1 MDIQQE
7 VRERLGV
14 IPVHVVMLSDEEEG
28 SAWWDS
34 IREQGWYTTL
44 DIAKDAADKYGRW

>member
-14 IPVHVVMLSDEEEG
+14 IPVHVVMLSDEEDPV
-28 SAWWDS
+28 WWDS
-34 IREQGWYTTL
+34 IRAEGWYTTI
-44 DIAKDAADKYGRW
+44 DIAKDAADKYGTW